1 MDEAR
6 YYQVIRDGERNKEV
20 AELIRNWCSHARV
33 SNMGGVGL
41 IAQQTGLP
49 IGHFAMECDF
59 APASGFAGWYLES
72 CALDFHDRN
81 CAHCDKRQA
90 VRIPNLSILV
100 EQRAREASRQ
110 QEEVD
115 CAKAELQAALEA
127 RKKQREDLRVGQ
139 SAAVRALLDD
149 LDTLDATHA
158 DDAKTRVIETV
169 RLAPEVLTS
178 SLTDYFFELTASPE
192 AGCQDVALQALKYAK
207 ANPARLADAALQC
220 LAKHTAVQTAAYIIM
235 ETPELADEQTMEA
248 AVPALICLARAPRSE
263 FGHGD
268 ERVFHP
274 SPLKAVFAV
283 WPEAI
288 CRAIQRLLDSRSSYA
303 IRMGTAGL
311 KVLSVQAPNLLDRFS
326 RLLVTKL
333 TRAHLLID
341 DSDADRERR
350 MVCSDLQRAVAAALR
365 HAPAETDKLIATY
378 FEGAAAEGEARLVR
392 AYGEIFRTSLA
403 NEDALDGDVAATALK
418 RFVAW
423 SSTSKNVTVLTEITQ
438 TLRSYCEVTAQ
449 SVDDVLDIALGATA
463 VMDARIEAFDA
474 ERSLISKSESFLD
487 VLEAQNARMA
497 LYYSREVF
505 AAIAAAAASRS
516 QAAAESYVDFLSK
529 IDGGRDTLIVVLLE
543 ESSKLVATPEGL
555 RLVLPELYTA
565 MVGTSTL
572 VRASAAETLGR
583 VGRMRSNDL
592 PELVLEAFILLLEDQ
607 YVIVHKA
614 AAKALE
620 SIALTDALE
629 QRAGRALLMLL
640 YVYGDKGV
648 ESFLLKWMQLYFRRY
663 TADDASRANLARW
676 CLKVLKDVP
685 VHMHL
690 RELNSLSKYLK
701 CQPAFVDLVIRALED
716 PEVSDYGQ
724 EDVIR
729 LLYLIPATEASKR
742 SADLSKLSAR
752 LTDSDRYVDAIV
764 EVLTRVGAWDEAVEV
779 VESSWEA
786 VPDTVPKRRLKWFR
800 RLHVVAVQFEAA
812 IAAGDLSRQDAL
824 KAEWE
829 GLYQLLKEDQEKYA
843 ERRNPFPGVFRSNS
857 GS

>member
-6 YYQVIRDGERNKEV
+6 YGQMIRDGERNKEV
-20 AELIRNWCSHARV
+20 ARLIHNWCSHARV
-33 SNMGGVGL
+33 SNQGGVGL

-59 APASGFAGWYLES
+59 APASGVAGWYLES

-90 VRIPNLSILV
+90 VRMPNLSILV
-100 EQRAREASRQ
+100 GQRAREAVRQ
-110 QEEVD
+110 KEEAD
-115 CAKAELQAALEA
+115 RAEAELQAALEA
-127 RKKQREDLRVGQ
+127 RKKQRKALRVGQ
-139 SAAVRALLDD
+139 NAAVRALLDD

-158 DDAKTRVIETV
+158 DDAKTRVVETV
-169 RLAPEVLTS
+169 RLAPEVLTP

-192 AGCQDVALQALKYAK
+192 AGCQDVALQALKCAK
-207 ANPARLADAALQC
+207 ADPARLADAALRC
-220 LAKHTAVQTAAYIIM
+220 LAKRAAVQTAAYIVM

-248 AVPALICLARAPRSE
+248 AAPALIRLARAPRSE
-263 FGHGD
+263 FGHG
-268 ERVFHP
+268 ERVVDP
-274 SPLKAVFAV
+274 DPLRAVFAV
-283 WPEAI
+283 WSEPV

-303 IRMGTAGL
+303 IRMGAAGL
-311 KVLSVQAPNLLDRFS
+311 KVLSAQAPDLLNRFS
-326 RLLVTKL
+326 RSLVNKL

-341 DSDADRERR
+341 DSDADRERQ

-365 HAPAETDKLIATY
+365 HAPSETDKLIATY
-378 FEGAAAEGEARLVR
+378 FEGATAEGEARLVR
-392 AYGEIFRTSLA
+392 AYGEIFRNSRT
-403 NEDALDGDVAATALK
+403 NGEALDGDVAATALK

-423 SSTSKNVTVLTEITQ
+423 SSTSKNFTVLTEITQ
-438 TLRSYCEVTAQ
+438 ALRSYGEETAQ

-463 VMDARIEAFDA
+463 VMDFRLEAFDA
-474 ERSLISKSESFLD
+474 ERLLSKPGNFLE
-487 VLEAQNARMA
+487 VLEVQNFRTA
-497 LYYSREVF
+497 LYNSREVF

-516 QAAAESYVDFLSK
+516 SAAAESYVDFLSK
-529 IDGGRDTLIVVLLE
+529 IDGGRDTLIAVLLE

-572 VRASAAETLGR
+572 ARASAAETLGR
-583 VGRMRSNDL
+583 AGRMRSNDL

-620 SIALTDALE
+620 SISLTGALE
-629 QRAGRALLMLL
+629 QRAGRALLTLL
-640 YVYGDKGV
+640 RVYGNKGV
-648 ESFLLKWMQLYFRRY
+648 ESFLLNWMQLYFQRY

-676 CLKVLKDVP
+676 CLKVLMGVP

-690 RELNSLSKYLK
+690 RDLTSLSKYLK
-701 CQPAFVDLVIRALED
+701 GQPTFVDLVIRALED

-729 LLYLIPATEASKR
+729 LLYSIPDAEASKR
-742 SADLSKLSAR
+742 SADISKLSVRRADCG
-752 LTDSDRYVDAIV
+752 LYVSAVV
-764 EVLTRVGAWDEAVEV
+764 EVLTRVGAWDEAVEAI
-779 VESSWEA
+779 ESSWEA
-786 VPDTVPKRRLKWFR
+786 IPNTVPMRRMKWSR

-812 IAAGDLSRQDAL
+812 VAAGNLSRQDAL

-829 GLYQLLKEDQEKYA
+829 GLYQLLKEDEEEYA
-843 ERRNPFPGVFRSNS
+843 ERRNPFPGVFRQNS

>member
-6 YYQVIRDGERNKEV
+6 YGQIIRDGERNKEV
-20 AELIRNWCSHARV
+20 AELIHNWCSHARV
-33 SNMGGVGL
+33 SNQGGVGL

-90 VRIPNLSILV
+90 VRMPNLSILV
-100 EQRAREASRQ
+100 GQRDREAIRQ
-110 QEEVD
+110 QEEAHR
-115 CAKAELQAALEA
+115 AKAELQAALEA
-127 RKKQREDLRVGQ
+127 RKKQREALRIGQ
-139 SAAVRALLDD
+139 NAAVRALIDD

-158 DDAKTRVIETV
+158 DDAKTRVVETV
-169 RLAPEVLTS
+169 RLAPEVLTP

-192 AGCQDVALQALKYAK
+192 TGCQDVALQALKCAK
-207 ANPARLADAALQC
+207 ADTARLAAAALRC
-220 LAKHTAVQTAAYIIM
+220 LAKHAAVQTAAYILM
-235 ETPELADEQTMEA
+235 ETPDLADEQTMEA
-248 AVPALICLARAPRSE
+248 AAPALIRLARAPRSE
-263 FGHGD
+263 FGHG

-274 SPLKAVFAV
+274 DPLKAVFAV
-283 WPEAI
+283 WPEAV

-303 IRMGTAGL
+303 IRMGTSGL
-311 KVLSVQAPNLLDRFS
+311 KVLSVQAPDLLDRFS
-326 RLLVTKL
+326 RSLVTKL

-341 DSDADRERR
+341 DSDADRERQ

-365 HAPAETDKLIATY
+365 HAPSKTDELIATY
-378 FEGAAAEGEARLVR
+378 FEGANAEGEARLVR
-392 AYGEIFRTSLA
+392 AYGEIFRTSRT
-403 NEDALDGDVAATALK
+403 EEEVLDGKVAAIALM

-423 SSTSKNVTVLTEITQ
+423 SSTSKNLTVLTEITH
-438 TLRSYCEVTAQ
+438 TLRPYGEKIAE
-449 SVDDVLDIALGATA
+449 SVDGVLDIALGAAA
-463 VMDARIEAFDA
+463 VMDARREAFDV
-474 ERSLISKSESFLD
+474 EQSLSKPESFLD
-487 VLEAQNARMA
+487 VLDTQNYQSA
-497 LYYSREVF
+497 LYYLREVF

-516 QAAAESYVDFLSK
+516 LAAVESYVDFLSR
-529 IDGGRDTLIVVLLE
+529 IDGGRQTLIAVLLK
-543 ESSKLVATPEGL
+543 ESSKLISTPEGL

-583 VGRMRSNDL
+583 AGRKRSNDL

-620 SIALTDALE
+620 SIVLTGALE

-640 YVYGDKGV
+640 RFYGNEGKV
-648 ESFLLKWMQLYFRRY
+648 ESFLLDWMQLYFRRY
-663 TADDASRANLARW
+663 TADDTSRANLARW
-676 CLKVLKDVP
+676 CLKVLMGVS

-690 RELNSLSKYLK
+690 RELTSLSKYLK
-701 CQPAFVDLVIRALED
+701 GQPAFVDLVIRALED
-716 PEVSDYGQ
+716 PEVGDHGQ

-729 LLYLIPATEASKR
+729 LLYSIPDAEASKR
-742 SADLSKLSAR
+742 SADLSELAVR
-752 LTDSDRYVDAIV
+752 RANRGRYVGAVV
-764 EVLTRVGAWDEAVEV
+764 EVLTRVGAWDEAVTAI
-779 VESSWEA
+779 ESSWEA
-786 VPDTVPKRRLKWFR
+786 IPDTMPMRRVKWSM

-812 IAAGDLSRQDAL
+812 VAAEDLSRQGAL

-829 GLYQLLKEDQEKYA
+829 GLYQLLKEDQEEYA
-843 ERRNPFPGVFRSNS
+843 ERRSPFTGVFRPNS

>member
-6 YYQVIRDGERNKEV
+6 YGQMIRDGERNKEV
-20 AELIRNWCSHARV
+20 ARLIHNWCSHARV
-33 SNMGGVGL
+33 SNQGGVGL

-81 CAHCDKRQA
+81 CVHCDKRQA
-90 VRIPNLSILV
+90 VRMPNLSILV
-100 EQRAREASRQ
+100 GQRAREAIRQ
-110 QEEVD
+110 QEEAD
-115 CAKAELQAALEA
+115 RAEAELQAALET
-127 RKKQREDLRVGQ
+127 RKKQREALRVGQ
-139 SAAVRALLDD
+139 NAAVRALLDD

-158 DDAKTRVIETV
+158 DDAKTRVVETV
-169 RLAPEVLTS
+169 RLAPEVLTP

-192 AGCQDVALQALKYAK
+192 AGCQDVALQALKCAK
-207 ANPARLADAALQC
+207 ADPARLADAALRC
-220 LAKHTAVQTAAYIIM
+220 LAKRTAVQTAAYIVM

-248 AVPALICLARAPRSE
+248 AAPALIRLARAPRSE
-263 FGHGD
+263 FGHG
-268 ERVFHP
+268 ERVLHP
-274 SPLKAVFAV
+274 DPLRAVFAV
-283 WPEAI
+283 WPEAV

-311 KVLSVQAPNLLDRFS
+311 KVLSVQAPDLLNRFS
-326 RLLVTKL
+326 RSLVTKL

-365 HAPAETDKLIATY
+365 HAPSETDKLIATY
-378 FEGAAAEGEARLVR
+378 FEGATAEGEARLVM
-392 AYGEIFRTSLA
+392 AYGEIFRSSRTD
-403 NEDALDGDVAATALK
+403 EEALDGDVAATALK

-423 SSTSKNVTVLTEITQ
+423 SSTSKNSTVLTEITQ
-438 TLRSYCEVTAQ
+438 TLRSYGEEIAQ
-449 SVDDVLDIALGATA
+449 SVDDVLDIALGAAA
-463 VMDARIEAFDA
+463 VMDVRLEAFDA
-474 ERSLISKSESFLD
+474 ERSLSKPENFLE
-487 VLEAQNARMA
+487 VLEVQNSRTA

-505 AAIAAAAASRS
+505 AAIAAAAARRS
-516 QAAAESYVDFLSK
+516 PAAAESYVDFLSK
-529 IDGGRDTLIVVLLE
+529 IDGGRDTLIAVLLE

-572 VRASAAETLGR
+572 ARASAAETLGR
-583 VGRMRSNDL
+583 AGRMRSNDL

-620 SIALTDALE
+620 SISLTGALE
-629 QRAGRALLMLL
+629 QRAGRALLTLL
-640 YVYGDKGV
+640 RVYGNKGV
-648 ESFLLKWMQLYFRRY
+648 ESFLLNWMQLYFHRY

-676 CLKVLKDVP
+676 CLKVLMGVP

-690 RELNSLSKYLK
+690 RDLTSLSKYLK
-701 CQPAFVDLVIRALED
+701 GQPTFVDLVIRALED

-729 LLYLIPATEASKR
+729 LLYSIPDAEVSKR
-742 SADLSKLSAR
+742 SEDLSKLSVRRA
-752 LTDSDRYVDAIV
+752 DRGLYVSAVV
-764 EVLTRVGAWDEAVEV
+764 EVLTRVGAWDEAVEAI
-779 VESSWEA
+779 ESSWEA
-786 VPDTVPKRRLKWFR
+786 IPDTVAMRCMKWSR

-812 IAAGDLSRQDAL
+812 VAAGNLSRQDAL

-829 GLYQLLKEDQEKYA
+829 SLYQLLKEDEEVYA
-843 ERRNPFPGVFRSNS
+843 ERRNPFPGVFRPNS

>member
-6 YYQVIRDGERNKEV
+6 YGQMIRDGERNKEV
-20 AELIRNWCSHARV
+20 ARLIHNWCSHARV
-33 SNMGGVGL
+33 SNQGGVGL

-81 CAHCDKRQA
+81 CVHCDKRQA
-90 VRIPNLSILV
+90 VRMPNLSILV
-100 EQRAREASRQ
+100 GQRAREAIRQ
-110 QEEVD
+110 QEE
-115 CAKAELQAALEA
+115 AERAEAELQAALEA
-127 RKKQREDLRVGQ
+127 RKKQREALRVGQ
-139 SAAVRALLDD
+139 NAAVRALLDD
-149 LDTLDATHA
+149 LDTLDATQA
-158 DDAKTRVIETV
+158 DDAKTRVVETV
-169 RLAPEVLTS
+169 RLAPEVLTP
-178 SLTDYFFELTASPE
+178 SLTDYFFELTVSPE
-192 AGCQDVALQALKYAK
+192 AGCQDVALQALKCAK
-207 ANPARLADAALQC
+207 ADPARLADAALQC
-220 LAKHTAVQTAAYIIM
+220 LAKRAAVQTAAYIVM

-248 AVPALICLARAPRSE
+248 AAPALIRLARTPRSE
-263 FGHGD
+263 FGHG

-274 SPLKAVFAV
+274 DPLRAVFAV
-283 WPEAI
+283 WPEAV

-311 KVLSVQAPNLLDRFS
+311 KVLSVQAPGLLDQFS
-326 RLLVTKL
+326 RSLVTKL

-341 DSDADRERR
+341 DSDADRERQ

-365 HAPAETDKLIATY
+365 HAPSETDKLIATY
-378 FEGAAAEGEARLVR
+378 FEGATAEGEARLVR
-392 AYGEIFRTSLA
+392 AYGEIFRSSRTD
-403 NEDALDGDVAATALK
+403 EEALDGDVAATALK

-423 SSTSKNVTVLTEITQ
+423 SSTSKNFTVLTEITQ
-438 TLRSYCEVTAQ
+438 TLRSYGEEIAQ
-449 SVDDVLDIALGATA
+449 SVDDVLDIALGASA
-463 VMDARIEAFDA
+463 VMDDRLEAFDA
-474 ERSLISKSESFLD
+474 ERSLSKPDNFLE
-487 VLEAQNARMA
+487 VLEVQNSRTA

-505 AAIAAAAASRS
+505 AAIAAAAARRS
-516 QAAAESYVDFLSK
+516 PAAAESYVDFLSR
-529 IDGGRDTLIVVLLE
+529 IDGGRDTLIAVLLE

-555 RLVLPELYTA
+555 RFVLPELYTA

-572 VRASAAETLGR
+572 ARASAAETLGR
-583 VGRMRSNDL
+583 AGRMRSNDL

-620 SIALTDALE
+620 SISLTGALE
-629 QRAGRALLMLL
+629 QRAGRALLTLL
-640 YVYGDKGV
+640 GVYGNKGV
-648 ESFLLKWMQLYFRRY
+648 ESFLLNWMQLYFHRY

-676 CLKVLKDVP
+676 CLKILMGVP

-690 RELNSLSKYLK
+690 RDLTSLSKYLK
-701 CQPAFVDLVIRALED
+701 GQPTFVDLVIRALED

-729 LLYLIPATEASKR
+729 LLYSIPDAEASKR
-742 SADLSKLSAR
+742 SGDLSKLSVRRA
-752 LTDSDRYVDAIV
+752 DRGLYVSAVV
-764 EVLTRVGAWDEAVEV
+764 EVLTRVGAWDEAVEAI
-779 VESSWEA
+779 ESSWEA
-786 VPDTVPKRRLKWFR
+786 IPDTVPMRRMKWSR

-812 IAAGDLSRQDAL
+812 VAAGNLSRQDAL

-829 GLYQLLKEDQEKYA
+829 SLYQLLKEDEEVYA
-843 ERRNPFPGVFRSNS
+843 ERRNPFPGVFRPNS